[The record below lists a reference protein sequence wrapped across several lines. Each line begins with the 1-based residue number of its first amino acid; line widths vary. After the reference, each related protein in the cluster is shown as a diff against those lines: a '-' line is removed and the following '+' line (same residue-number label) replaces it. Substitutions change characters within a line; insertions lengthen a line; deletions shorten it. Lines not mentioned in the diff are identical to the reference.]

1 MWKMKHMLICVAD
14 IQRLLERKKKST
26 KIPKMILEGLET
38 D

>member
-1 MWKMKHMLICVAD
+1 MWKMKHMFICIAD

-26 KIPKMILEGLET
+26 KNPKVILQGLEN